1 MPFGLARGELAMS
14 APETILM
21 PVTPSTDSPVLLLRT
36 ATIQDAE
43 CLAELSCQLGY
54 PARAED
60 ILKRLAQIESR
71 EDNAVYVAEVSGK
84 VIGWV
89 HIVARDLLESGRYA
103 EIGGLV
109 VDELRRGQGAGQA
122 LMNKA
127 EAWAREHQCR
137 EIVVRSNVIRTAT
150 HRFYERIG
158 YRVTKSQKVFRKA
171 T

>member
-1 MPFGLARGELAMS
+1 MS
-14 APETILM
+14 APVIILLR
-21 PVTPSTDSPVLLLRT
+21 VAPSTDSPVLLLRT

-43 CLAELSCQLGY
+43 RLAELSCQLGY
-54 PARAED
+54 PAGAED
-60 ILKRLAQIESR
+60 ILKRLAQIER
-71 EDNAVYVAEVSGK
+71 RDQNAVYVAEVSGK

-89 HIVARDLLESGRYA
+89 QIVARELLESDRYA

-127 EAWAREHQCR
+127 EEWAREHQCQ
-137 EIVVRSNVIRTAT
+137 EIVVRSNAIRAAA

-171 T
+171 I

>member
-1 MPFGLARGELAMS
+1 MQKNGAGCSLCVRAVLPVGLVIVELAMP
-14 APETILM
+14 APVIKLLS
-21 PVTPSTDSPVLLLRT
+21 VTPSTDSPVLLLRT
-36 ATIQDAE
+36 AKIQDAE

-54 PARAED
+54 PAGAED

-71 EDNAVYVAEVSGK
+71 DDNAVYVAVASGK

-89 HIVARDLLESGRYA
+89 HIMARDLLESGRYA

-127 EAWAREHQCR
+127 EEWAREH
-137 EIVVRSNVIRTAT
+137 
-150 HRFYERIG
+150 H
-158 YRVTKSQKVFRKA
+158 
-171 T
+171 

>member
-1 MPFGLARGELAMS
+1 MAS
-14 APETILM
+14 S
-21 PVTPSTDSPVLLLRT
+21 TPSPVLLVRT

-43 CLAELSCQLGY
+43 SLAELSCQLGY
-54 PARAED
+54 PAHAED
-60 ILKRLAQIESR
+60 MLKRLAQIER
-71 EDNAVYVAEVSGK
+71 RDENAVYVAEVSGK

-89 HIVARDLLESGRYA
+89 HIMARDLLESGRYA

-127 EAWAREHQCR
+127 EEWAREHQCR
-137 EIVVRSNVIRTAT
+137 EIVVRSNVIRTAA